1 MYSDN
6 FVQHMF
12 EKANE
17 LINIERRYIFVLN
30 SKRQRAHEKLDYNL
44 KRLLDHIPKELKDL
58 SVEQFLNEYSG
69 DLDLAASQ
77 LVKVETPAQNE
88 RMYESPPKN

>member
-17 LINIERRYIFVLN
+17 LINIERRYIFNLN

-44 KRLLDHIPKELKDL
+44 KRLLDHIPK
-58 SVEQFLNEYSG
+58 
-69 DLDLAASQ
+69 
-77 LVKVETPAQNE
+77 
-88 RMYESPPKN
+88 

>member
-17 LINIERRYIFVLN
+17 LINIERRYILVLN

-44 KRLLDHIPKELKDL
+44 KRLLDHIPKELKEL
-58 SVEQFLNEYSG
+58 SV
-69 DLDLAASQ
+69 
-77 LVKVETPAQNE
+77 
-88 RMYESPPKN
+88 